1 VLEAYLPQSASQSY
15 YQFPQSN
22 YTSPAGAQQ
31 QSPASPYYQTPAQ
44 QGGYGGA
51 QANYGQYGHTQYGF
65 NHSSFG
71 PNNSQANAQYMH
83 TTQSLAPNHP
93 AYLVGDI
100 CCSSHDSFNTPFQL
114 SHQQQALN
122 TPHQP
127 TGMFTR
133 NLIGALSASAF
144 RLYDQNEKFG
154 IWFILQDL
162 SIRTDGIFRY
172 VQEPISILAHMTR
185 TS

>member
-1 VLEAYLPQSASQSY
+1 MECALKLTKHSLRPSPTITKIKAIIHHLPAPIHQTRQTLAIPLKAGKHMVVVVVVAVHSQFWAESAIIERPICQCVS
-15 YQFPQSN
+15 
-22 YTSPAGAQQ
+22 TSAP
-31 QSPASPYYQTPAQ
+31 
-44 QGGYGGA
+44 
-51 QANYGQYGHTQYGF
+51 
-65 NHSSFG
+65 HSIPIPGMPHLPSFAKRG
-71 PNNSQANAQYMH
+71 LTCIS
-83 TTQSLAPNHP
+83 
-93 AYLVGDI
+93 
-100 CCSSHDSFNTPFQL
+100 QL

-144 RLYDQNEKFG
+144 RLHDQNHKFG

-172 VQEPISILAHMTR
+172 A
-185 TS
+185 